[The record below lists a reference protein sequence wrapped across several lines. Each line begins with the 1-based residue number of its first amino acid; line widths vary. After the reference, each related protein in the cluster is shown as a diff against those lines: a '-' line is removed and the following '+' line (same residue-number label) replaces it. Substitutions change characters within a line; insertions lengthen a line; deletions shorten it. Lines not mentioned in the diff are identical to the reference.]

1 MSVKNIN
8 DEISRCIIQMLVS
21 EPFYAHLLSGIVRVV
36 TNDIPTAAVGLN
48 NTKVT
53 LYVNENKLNYDCHET
68 NILLKGS
75 VFEFD

>member
-36 TNDIPTAAVGLN
+36 TNDIPTDN
-48 NTKVT
+48 DT
-53 LYVNENKLNYDCHET
+53 LACLMLERKM
-68 NILLKGS
+68 LKT
-75 VFEFD
+75 

>member
-53 LYVNENKLNYDCHET
+53 LYVMK
-68 NILLKGS
+68 S
-75 VFEFD
+75 FF